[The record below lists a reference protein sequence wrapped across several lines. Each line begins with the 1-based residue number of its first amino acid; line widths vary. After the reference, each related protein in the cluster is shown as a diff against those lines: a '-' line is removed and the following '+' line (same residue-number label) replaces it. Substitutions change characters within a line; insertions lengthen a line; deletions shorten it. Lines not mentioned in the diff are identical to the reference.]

1 MGGGSEAM
9 AEEPLAE
16 QGALEGQVAAMG
28 DAEVAD
34 AVPEYKLPGEVRVA
48 TNLLALRVNDQTDGA
63 LRLHAN
69 MDDSQFYF
77 EAILRFCSK
86 EDMFEPKDAD
96 GDGWMMPQANYKS
109 LEMFALFGPGS
120 TSKCVAKF
128 DVKLQVSVS
137 KRSRAG
143 ASRALGISYGIQS
156 GSYVVFKDASGVV
169 HRATVLT
176 LALYMPNTK
185 QTPMTGACG
194 GQVVVF
200 AYVFDSSALEWYFV
214 VVFCLLNPVPRLK
227 LTRSASCPAQTVYTQ
242 NGVDV
247 KGFPSAGVVDQ
258 NCVDTVMKL
267 HAGKLDEELL
277 KLNSLW
283 WQATVMPVDVGTVY
297 HEVQNAQIRELCEAV
312 TQRWDQWSNIFS
324 PLDSLDE
331 A

>member
-120 TSKCVAKF
+120 TSRCVAKF
-128 DVKLQVSVS
+128 DVNL
-137 KRSRAG
+137 
-143 ASRALGISYGIQS
+143 
-156 GSYVVFKDASGVV
+156 
-169 HRATVLT
+169 
-176 LALYMPNTK
+176 
-185 QTPMTGACG
+185 
-194 GQVVVF
+194 
-200 AYVFDSSALEWYFV
+200 
-214 VVFCLLNPVPRLK
+214 
-227 LTRSASCPAQTVYTQ
+227 
-242 NGVDV
+242 
-247 KGFPSAGVVDQ
+247 
-258 NCVDTVMKL
+258 
-267 HAGKLDEELL
+267 
-277 KLNSLW
+277 
-283 WQATVMPVDVGTVY
+283 
-297 HEVQNAQIRELCEAV
+297 
-312 TQRWDQWSNIFS
+312 
-324 PLDSLDE
+324 
-331 A
+331 